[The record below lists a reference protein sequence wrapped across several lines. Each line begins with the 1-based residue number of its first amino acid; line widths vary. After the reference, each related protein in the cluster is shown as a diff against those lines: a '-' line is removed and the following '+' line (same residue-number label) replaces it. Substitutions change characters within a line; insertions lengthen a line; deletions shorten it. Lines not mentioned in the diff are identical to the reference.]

1 MNGAINCYN
10 SCNYYFY
17 YNSTEDKY
25 YCTYNDSCPNDFNKL
40 IFEKK
45 QCIDNCTKDSNYS
58 YEFRNTC
65 YEHCPSNISVRSDT
79 KGFYCEVKCPF
90 NSPFENIYTQI
101 CVDECTITQRA
112 KGICKINYISD
123 DENNKEIEEKV
134 INETKE
140 ELMNDFDTT
149 DVDKGKDIVI
159 EQKDS
164 TITITTTEN
173 QKNKISSNT
182 TIIDL
187 GECETKLKGEY
198 NISENQ
204 SLYIF
209 KIDVKQIRFKIPKIV
224 YDVYYPLFGKNL
236 IRLNL
241 TVCKDSEIKLYIRY
255 NLTDNIDIINPS
267 SDYYNDICYTHTS
280 EDGTDISLSDRR
292 KNFVDNNLTVCE
304 EDCDFKDYNYTI
316 ERVVCFCKVKT
327 NPIMKIKDIV
337 IDKNKLF
344 NSFTDFKNIANI
356 KVLNCYK
363 LIFNLDLF
371 KNNYANFIM
380 IIIIILF
387 LITIFIFYCKDYY
400 YLKKILNMIV
410 YFQFNSSLVKKFQE
424 RKKKEEQISFK
435 NMKKM
440 VFVNN
445 PKTIKIR
452 KETVKFKRENISEFN
467 ISKPIFLKFLKI
479 LKKGYHLS
487 NPIKRNNRNRNIF
500 NNIAIFNNNKSSL
513 KDIFNKNNI
522 QKNGLNNIDE
532 KQIYKMFLNINK
544 NSDAELN
551 DLDYKLAI
559 QIDKRTYFQYY
570 LSLIRTKHP
579 LFFSF
584 YPSFDYNSQIIKIFL
599 LFFNFIFSFF
609 INALFFDDETMH
621 KIYEEKGTFDFI
633 YNIPQTLCSSL
644 ISGFIGAIIET
655 LALTDSNL
663 ISLKQNKD
671 NKNIRIIKNEILK
684 KIKTKISK

>member
-1 MNGAINCYN
+1 M
-10 SCNYYFY
+10 
-17 YNSTEDKY
+17 
-25 YCTYNDSCPNDFNKL
+25 
-40 IFEKK
+40 
-45 QCIDNCTKDSNYS
+45 
-58 YEFRNTC
+58 
-65 YEHCPSNISVRSDT
+65 
-79 KGFYCEVKCPF
+79 
-90 NSPFENIYTQI
+90 
-101 CVDECTITQRA
+101 
-112 KGICKINYISD
+112 
-123 DENNKEIEEKV
+123 
-134 INETKE
+134 
-140 ELMNDFDTT
+140 
-149 DVDKGKDIVI
+149 
-159 EQKDS
+159 
-164 TITITTTEN
+164 
-173 QKNKISSNT
+173 
-182 TIIDL
+182 
-187 GECETKLKGEY
+187 
-198 NISENQ
+198 
-204 SLYIF
+204 
-209 KIDVKQIRFKIPKIV
+209 
-224 YDVYYPLFGKNL
+224 
-236 IRLNL
+236 NL

-410 YFQFNSSLVKKFQE
+410 YFQFNSSLAKKFQE
-424 RKKKEEQISFK
+424 RKKKEEQTSFK

-532 KQIYKMFLNINK
+532 KQMYKMFLNINK
-544 NSDAELN
+544 NSEAELN

-609 INALFFDDETMH
+609 INALFFDGETMH

-663 ISLKQNKD
+663 TSLKQNKD